1 MSDRLLYHYE
11 KELAFIKQSAADF
24 ARQHPSVAESLKL
37 GGDSVDD
44 PLVARLLS
52 GFAFLNARIQQKL
65 SDDFPEL
72 TDALLETLYPHYLR
86 PIPSMTIVQFSP
98 AEDLDGKE
106 TVPSGTLLDTRAPDG
121 QECRF
126 TTSYPVEMWPLRIES
141 AQLMPRP
148 FIAPGSNDIQGAAAV
163 LKISFKS
170 LSADLPIVEMG
181 LNRMRLFLRGQLQHV
196 HPLYDLLLTK
206 CFKVV
211 VANGES
217 DPYPTILNAD
227 CLKQVGFGADEG
239 ILPYPAESFKGYRLL
254 TEFFAF
260 QEKFQFIDFEQLD
273 IAVNESYTDTLNVYL
288 YLRESDTE
296 LEHQMNAG
304 MFALNCTPAVNLFEL
319 TSDPVPLT
327 HSESRYPVVA
337 DSRRREGLEVY
348 SILEAGATDMDG
360 NYVPY
365 RPFYGIN
372 HSRNRDK
379 KSAFWLTHR
388 RQVMEGDHRN
398 ELATETE
405 ISLVDLNFTPFGVN
419 DQNLEMRLL
428 CSNRNLP
435 KKLPTGDGQPGFE
448 VVDNEYPTERICS
461 VVMPGATIRPPLRE
475 RGYWRL
481 ISHLNLNHLSL
492 SQGTGSTDALKEILR
507 LYDFRDSASTRNLI
521 DAIVAIHTKPVTAP
535 IQVDGMVAMCRG
547 TQIEMVLDPV
557 MLAGT
562 STLIFSSVMEHFF
575 ALYGSINSFTKLI
588 VTLNGKVGEFK
599 RWPPRAGE
607 KTLI

>member
-11 KELAFIKQSAADF
+11 KELAFIKQAAGDF

-37 GGDSVDD
+37 GSDAVDD

-72 TDALLETLYPHYLR
+72 TDAMLETLYPHYLR
-86 PIPSMTIVQFSP
+86 PIPSMSIVQFNP
-98 AEDLDGKE
+98 AEDLDGME
-106 TVPSGTLLDTRAPDG
+106 TIPSGTLLDTQAPDG

-126 TTSYPVEMWPLRIES
+126 TTSYPVDMWPLRIDS

-148 FIAPGSNDIQGAAAV
+148 FIAPGCNDIQGAAAV
-163 LKISFKS
+163 LKISLKA
-170 LSADLPIVEMG
+170 LSADLSLADMN
-181 LNRMRLFLRGQLQHV
+181 LSQLRLFLRGQAQHV
-196 HPLYDLLLTK
+196 HPIYDLLLTK

-211 VANGES
+211 VANGENDS
-217 DPYPTILNAD
+217 YPTILNAD
-227 CLKQVGFGADEG
+227 CLRQVGFGTDEG
-239 ILPYPAESFKGYRLL
+239 MLPYPDESFKGYRLL

-260 QEKFQFIDFEQLD
+260 QEKFQFIDISQLD
-273 IAVNESYTDTLNVYL
+273 IAINASYSDTLNIYL
-288 YLRESDTE
+288 YLRESDVE

-319 TSDPVPLT
+319 SSDPVPLT
-327 HSESRYPVVA
+327 HTESRYPVIA

-348 SILEAGATDMDG
+348 SVLEAGATDMDG
-360 NYVPY
+360 NYIPY

-372 HSRNRDK
+372 HSRNHDK

-398 ELATETE
+398 ELASETE
-405 ISLVDLNFTPFGVN
+405 ISLVDLNFTPFEIN

-435 KKLPTGDGQPGFE
+435 KKLPGGDGQPYFE
-448 VVDNEYPTERICS
+448 VVDDEYSTEKISCVVAPTS
-461 VVMPGATIRPPLRE
+461 TIRPPFRE

-492 SQGTGSTDALKEILR
+492 SQGAGSTDALKEILR
-507 LYDFRDSASTRNLI
+507 LYDFRDSASTRNMI
-521 DAIVAIHTKPVTAP
+521 DAISELHTKPVTAP
-535 IQVDGMVAMCRG
+535 IQIDGMVAMCRG

-562 STLIFSSVMEHFF
+562 STLMFASVMEHFF
-575 ALYGSINSFTKLI
+575 GLYGSINSFTKLI

-599 RWPPRAGE
+599 R
-607 KTLI
+607 

>member
-11 KELAFIKQSAADF
+11 KELAFIKQSAGDF

-37 GGDSVDD
+37 GSDAVDD

-72 TDALLETLYPHYLR
+72 TDAMLETLYPHYLR
-86 PIPSMTIVQFSP
+86 PIPSMAIVQFSP
-98 AEDLDGKE
+98 AEDLDGRE
-106 TVPSGTLLDTRAPDG
+106 TVPAGTLLDTTAQDG

-126 TTSYPVEMWPLRIES
+126 STSYPVELWPLRIES

-148 FIAPGSNDIQGAAAV
+148 FIAPGSFDIQGAAAV
-163 LKISFKS
+163 LKISLKT
-170 LSADLPIVEMG
+170 LSADLNIAEMG
-181 LNRMRLFLRGQLQHV
+181 LSQLRFFLRGQAQHV
-196 HPLYDLLLTK
+196 HPLYDLILTK

-211 VANGES
+211 IANGEG
-217 DPYPTILNAD
+217 DPHPVIFNPD
-227 CLKQVGFGADEG
+227 CLQQVGFGTDEG
-239 ILPYPAESFKGYRLL
+239 ILPYPQESFKGYRLL

-260 QEKFQFIDFEQLD
+260 QEKFQFIDVTQLD
-273 IAVNESYTDTLNVYL
+273 QAIRDSYSDTLNIYL
-288 YLRESDTE
+288 YLRESDSE
-296 LEHQMNAG
+296 LEHQVNAG
-304 MFALNCTPAVNLFEL
+304 AFALNCTPVVNLFEM
-319 TSDPVPLT
+319 SADPVPLT
-327 HSESRYPVVA
+327 HTESRYPVVP

-348 SILEAGATDMDG
+348 SILEAGATDSDG
-360 NYVPY
+360 NYIPY

-372 HSRNRDK
+372 HSRNQDK
-379 KSAFWLTHR
+379 KAAFWLTHR

-398 ELATETE
+398 ELASETD
-405 ISLVDLNFTPFGVN
+405 ISLVDLNFNPFAVS
-419 DQNLEMRLL
+419 DQNLELRLL

-435 KKLPTGDGQPGFE
+435 KKLPSGAGQPLFE
-448 VVDNEYPTERICS
+448 VVDDEYPTERISC
-461 VVMPGATIRPPLRE
+461 VVAPGATIRPPLRE

-492 SQGTGSTDALKEILR
+492 SQGSGSVDALKEILR
-507 LYDFRDSASTRNLI
+507 LYDFRDSASTRNMI

-535 IQVDGMVAMCRG
+535 IQIDGMVAMCRG
-547 TQIEMVLDPV
+547 TQIELVLDPV

-562 STLIFSSVMEHFF
+562 STMIFSSVLEHFF
-575 ALYGSINSFTKLI
+575 GLYGSINSFTKLI

-607 KTLI
+607 KALI